1 MVWLKSCPRCG
12 GDLYMEEA
20 QFGSYVSCFQCGAAV
35 ADFDENATA
44 SDVVEALEGVVEQA
58 KVAL

>member
-1 MVWLKSCPRCG
+1 
-12 GDLYMEEA
+12 MEEA